1 MNEDL
6 HGEIRSAVCAILRGR
21 RARHAPSEHF
31 DHQLWKDLS
40 HGGFHLLGVPE
51 EAGGSGGG
59 LSELAVVVD
68 LMAFHAV
75 KVPVAE
81 TAFLAGWMVARAG
94 LSWPG
99 GVVVAS
105 LDEARGEWRNGVLR
119 LSGAVRVPWGRHA
132 DHVATIVRCG
142 DEALVALVSMAHRD
156 AATMRLVT
164 AENLAG
170 EPRDTLHF
178 DDMEPA
184 DPLATAAPGDVRAEA
199 ILQRGAL
206 ARSVQLAAAARAVFV
221 SARQYVTEREQFG
234 RPLAGFQAV
243 QQHLAALAAE
253 VTALQVGADA
263 ALLAVA
269 AGGYDA
275 GVAVAAAK
283 ATASAGA
290 RTVASLG
297 HQLHGAMGY
306 SREHRLGA
314 ATARLWAWREEF
326 GSESHWHDHLATAV
340 RHEGPWWH
348 LVTEGAR

>member
-1 MNEDL
+1 MNEEL
-6 HGEIRSAVCAILRGR
+6 HGEIRSAVSAILRGR
-21 RARHAPSEHF
+21 STRHAPSEHF
-31 DHQLWKDLS
+31 DHQVWEDLS

-59 LSELAVVVD
+59 LSDLAVVVD

-81 TAFLAGWMVARAG
+81 TAFLAGWMLARAG
-94 LSWPG
+94 LSLPP

-105 LDEARGEWRNGVLR
+105 LDDARGEWRNGALR

-132 DHVATIVRCG
+132 DHVATTVRCG
-142 DEALVALVSMAHRD
+142 DEILVALVPVAQRESPAMHLA
-156 AATMRLVT
+156 T

-178 DDMEPA
+178 DDIEPA
-184 DPLATAAPGDVRAEA
+184 GHLAAVAPVDVCAEA
-199 ILQRGAL
+199 ILRRGAL
-206 ARSVQLAAAARAVFV
+206 ARSLQLAAAARAVYL

-243 QQHLAALAAE
+243 QQQLAALAAE
-253 VTALQVGADA
+253 VTALQVSADA

-269 AGGYDA
+269 AEDHDA

-290 RTVASLG
+290 RTVASIG
-297 HQLHGAMGY
+297 HQLHGAIGY
-306 SREHRLGA
+306 SREHHLGA

-326 GSESHWHDHLATAV
+326 GSESHWHDHLAAAV
-340 RHEGPWWH
+340 RQEGSWWH
-348 LVTEGAR
+348 VVTGDAR